1 MKYIVE
7 IRGQRE
13 IVAFDTKA
21 DAETYAITMTA
32 WTGGQYR
39 ITRKAVAR

>member
-1 MKYIVE
+1 MKYVVE

-13 IVAFDTKA
+13 TVAFDTKD
-21 DAETYAITMTA
+21 DATAYAVSMTA

>member
-1 MKYIVE
+1 MKYQVE

-13 IVAFDTKA
+13 VVLFDTKA
-21 DAETYAITMTA
+21 DAECYAISMTA

-39 ITRKAVAR
+39 ITRKAVKR